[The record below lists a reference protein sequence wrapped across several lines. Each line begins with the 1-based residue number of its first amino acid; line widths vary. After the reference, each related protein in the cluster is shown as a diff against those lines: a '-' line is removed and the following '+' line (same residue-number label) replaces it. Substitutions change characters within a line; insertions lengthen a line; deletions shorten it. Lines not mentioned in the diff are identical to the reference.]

1 VREEGKIKSQPQ
13 KTPQMMRQYEEE
25 EEEEEEGT

>member
-13 KTPQMMRQYEEE
+13 ETPQMMRQYEEE